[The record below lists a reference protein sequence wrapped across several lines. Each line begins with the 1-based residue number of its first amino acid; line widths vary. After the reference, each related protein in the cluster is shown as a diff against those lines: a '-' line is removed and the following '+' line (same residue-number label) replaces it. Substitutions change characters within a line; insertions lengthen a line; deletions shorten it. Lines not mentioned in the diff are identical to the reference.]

1 MKKLVS
7 FLLVLTFVLCLI
19 PAQKAKAVT
28 EFTLNYP
35 NVAAAMLVEYKTG
48 KVLYAHNI
56 QKQVPIAS
64 VTKIMTLI
72 LGFEAIESGVLTSDK
87 ILTVSAEASSMG
99 GSEVFLNAGEEISV
113 EDTFKSI
120 IVASANDAC
129 VVLAEAVAGSSQ
141 QFVAQMNEKAKELGM
156 KNTLFVNCTGLPASG
171 HYSTA
176 EDVALMSRELLK
188 HEDYFR
194 WSTIWTENMTNLK
207 NNTMITNTNKLIRFY
222 TGCDGLKTGF
232 TNEAKYCISATAQR
246 GGERFIAVVLGMENS
261 DDRFSL
267 AKELLNYGFSNYK
280 TSTVIEQGQSFEGSA
295 ELIVRKGKKDT
306 VTGVAAQDVS
316 ELVEMSAKP
325 QYTVTS
331 VPNEVI
337 SAPIKEGDVIGKFI
351 VYSGDTEIAQ
361 VDMLAAESI
370 DKLTL
375 GDYIKAIFAR
385 WVWV

>member
-1 MKKLVS
+1 M
-7 FLLVLTFVLCLI
+7 
-19 PAQKAKAVT
+19 
-28 EFTLNYP
+28 
-35 NVAAAMLVEYKTG
+35 
-48 KVLYAHNI
+48 
-56 QKQVPIAS
+56 
-64 VTKIMTLI
+64 
-72 LGFEAIESGVLTSDK
+72 
-87 ILTVSAEASSMG
+87 
-99 GSEVFLNAGEEISV
+99 

-280 TSTVIEQGQSFEGSA
+280 TSTVIEQGQSFEWPSA
-295 ELIVRKGKKDT
+295 GTDCAQWEKGY
-306 VTGVAAQDVS
+306 GYRS
-316 ELVEMSAKP
+316 
-325 QYTVTS
+325 
-331 VPNEVI
+331 
-337 SAPIKEGDVIGKFI
+337 
-351 VYSGDTEIAQ
+351 SGAGCE
-361 VDMLAAESI
+361 
-370 DKLTL
+370 
-375 GDYIKAIFAR
+375 
-385 WVWV
+385 